1 MSRSVGSG
9 LICFVVNC
17 VYLQR
22 AVEEAVRK
30 QAPSVR
36 IFLDHSEHTSRDGYS
51 AGDTVQVHFVLT
63 GVPKGAANANC
74 GGWSDD
80 DTVCLVCTTPNG
92 GTAAQQDGALYTPGD
107 QRYEAFEYTDA
118 PKPIALNGAGQVAD
132 KELLGHVA
140 RLDTSDAPLEE
151 KISKVHKILKDGFI
165 GKVTMRLPTFG
176 SVFHVSYVRTVTLPA
191 NSADPTSAGGHTAKV
206 VQRRVRLATTAPFTV
221 RAPVYGAH
229 PDAKGPCSTAL
240 FHHAGATKAGGAVS
254 NVRRRG
260 AAWNNAC
267 APAAGVGSGSVAS
280 SGAQLEMWAEDMCHI
295 RTLTVTTR
303 LCNGR
308 GWVLTRCMAWAVDAQ
323 SVSTAAKR
331 ADHSA
336 AQRNTVA
343 MRVYVEVD
351 AVTLAPGNAHG
362 VNDGAAS
369 AVTTLCGVLNISDSL
384 FLRSEVDLRRA
395 TVHVDERGYVLC
407 RFPYS
412 STEHSAGNSDLRG
425 VCDEFSV
432 MQSMYVA
439 PGAVETTVR
448 CAFCQASILQTS
460 DIQECRPLPSGLLDN
475 VSCNVGCCHYP
486 PLIISWKSAIV
497 QMMHDFICCEELS
510 SGGLTAAELD
520 APLHTL
526 LYGEHYLSTHPSN
539 LHHSVVAVHCKTVST
554 PLDLLTG
561 HGGTLATAPV
571 TLKGLSGAER
581 AQKCVQALKS
591 VINIDT
597 CMIRS
602 VFLSHMT
609 IAPVYS

>member
-1 MSRSVGSG
+1 
-9 LICFVVNC
+9 
-17 VYLQR
+17 
-22 AVEEAVRK
+22 VRK

-36 IFLDHSEHTSRDGYS
+36 IFVDHSEHTSRDGYS

-63 GVPKGAANANC
+63 GAPKGAANPNC
-74 GGWSDD
+74 GGWNDD

-118 PKPIALNGAGQVAD
+118 PKPVTLVGAGQVAD
-132 KELLGHVA
+132 KALRRHVA
-140 RLDTSDAPLEE
+140 GLDTSDASLEE
-151 KISKVHKILKDGFI
+151 KLNKANKALKNGFV
-165 GKVTMRLPTFG
+165 GTATMRLPTFG
-176 SVFHVSYVRTVTLPA
+176 SVFHVSYVRTVTLPT
-191 NSADPTSAGGHTAKV
+191 NSADPTLADGNTAKV

-229 PDAKGPCSTAL
+229 PDAKGPCNMVL
-240 FHHAGATKAGGAVS
+240 FPNARVTKAEGAVS

-260 AAWNNAC
+260 AGALNNAC

-303 LCNGR
+303 LCNGKGR
-308 GWVLTRCMAWAVDAQ
+308 VLTRCMAWAVDAQ
-323 SVSTAAKR
+323 SVSTAAKP
-331 ADHSA
+331 ADGSA
-336 AQRNTVA
+336 AQRNTVT
-343 MRVYVEVD
+343 MRVFVEVD
-351 AVTLAPGNAHG
+351 AVTLAPGG
-362 VNDGAAS
+362 TTDGAAS
-369 AVTTLCGVLNISDSL
+369 AVTTLCGVLDISDRQ
-384 FLRSEVDLRRA
+384 FLRSEVDLRCA

-412 STEHSAGNSDLRG
+412 STMHSAGNSDLRG

-439 PGAVETTVR
+439 PGAVETTVQ
-448 CAFCQASILQTS
+448 CAFCQTS
-460 DIQECRPLPSGLLDN
+460 VLHTTDIRECRPLPSGLLDN
-475 VSCNVGCCHYP
+475 VSNTVSPCHH
-486 PLIISWKSAIV
+486 PLLTTCLKPTE
-497 QMMHDFICCEELS
+497 QMMHDFICCEELP
-510 SGGLTAAELD
+510 SGGLTAADLD

-526 LYGEHYLSTHPSN
+526 LYGEHYLSTHPSH
-539 LHHSVVAVHCKTVST
+539 LHHSGVAVHCKTATT